1 MTDRMLLLIIG
12 WNTKV
17 RSLSDENLV
26 HGMCEWRQSDG
37 SSMLGSAAKAK
48 CRRRCIVGVSDRI
61 RLIGGGEET
70 ETERQREIWMA
81 QEYKSNNR
89 KF

>member
-61 RLIGGGEET
+61 RLIGGGG
-70 ETERQREIWMA
+70 RQRQRDRGRFEWL
-81 QEYKSNNR
+81 KNTN
-89 KF
+89 